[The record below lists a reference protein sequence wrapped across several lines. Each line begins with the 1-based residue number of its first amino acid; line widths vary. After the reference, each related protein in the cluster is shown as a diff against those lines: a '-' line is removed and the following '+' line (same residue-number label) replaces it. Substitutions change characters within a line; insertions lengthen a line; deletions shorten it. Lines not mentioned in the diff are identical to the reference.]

1 MLKQKWLVVAL
12 VLMMALALVA
22 GCGTQ
27 TGGDTTGDDASGDA
41 AAVVKV
47 GFMGPITGANAAEG
61 SAARNAFQMAF
72 DQLNAS
78 GELSYTVEVV
88 AMDDASK
95 PETGASAAQKLTA
108 EEGMVAISGHWNS
121 PVAEATIPI
130 CKQAEIPLVI
140 WGAIRE
146 TLTSADNYPIVT
158 RVCPTEVQ
166 ENSPIAKAVLG
177 DMGYKKIYIVSDVTS
192 YGEGNTAAF
201 TKEIENYGAE
211 LVGVE
216 KIQTGTTDFRPILAK
231 IKQTDAEAIYFGGV
245 VQEAGLCKR
254 QMADAGMNDL
264 LFFGISGISS
274 EDFFTAAGDAA
285 EGTFS
290 IKPGVDPNKTEVG
303 KAFLESYA
311 AANFDVPV
319 GAFTPYAYDAAQVI
333 IAALKSV
340 DGVPT
345 AAQMT
350 DAIANVQAEGLL
362 GTTTFDE
369 IGQTTNPAAYALVAQ
384 DGAWVPWVD
393 SEYAA
398 GTRSLPKK

>member
-1 MLKQKWLVVAL
+1 MLKHKWLLVVL
-12 VLMMALALVA
+12 VLMMAVVLVA
-22 GCGTQ
+22 GCGN
-27 TGGDTTGDDASGDA
+27 TGGDTSGDNASGD

-72 DQLNAS
+72 DKLNAS
-78 GELSYTVEVV
+78 GELPYTVEVV

-95 PETGASAAQKLTA
+95 PETGASSAQKLTA

-130 CKQAEIPLVI
+130 CKQSEIPLVI

-146 TLTSADNYPIVT
+146 TLTSAENYPIVT

-216 KIQTGTTDFRPILAK
+216 KIQTGTTDFRPILSK
-231 IKQTDAEAIYFGGV
+231 IKQTDADAIYFGGV

-290 IKPGVDPNKTEVG
+290 IKPGVDPNKTELG
-303 KAFLESYA
+303 QAFLADYEA
-311 AANFDVPV
+311 AKFDVPV

-333 IAALKSV
+333 IAALKSI

-345 AAQMT
+345 AAQMI
-350 DAIANVQAEGLL
+350 DAITNAKAEGLL
-362 GTTTFDE
+362 GTTSFDE

-384 DGAWVPWVD
+384 DGKWVPWVD

-398 GTRSLPKK
+398 GTRTLPKK